1 MNQAQSKCYTVVD
14 GIPFSEELFSERSLL
29 AIEIA

>member
-1 MNQAQSKCYTVVD
+1 MNQAQPKCDTVVD
-14 GIPFSEELFSERSLL
+14 GIQFCEELFCERSLL